1 MANLSSAWGNYK
13 FDFTKTN
20 LNTPTLRKAWL
31 NQLSDL
37 LMYQTYIDKNGVEQK
52 YLVEYLTELRLD
64 DLADDEYTDIITVEF
79 TATGR
84 WSYRNNMKF
93 FTDEDGSADLYA
105 HVLSADGLVMT
116 VDFKDLESDTYIK
129 DTHQLIIKDGHIT
142 HLEDKNSIIETI
154 YPKRYLELGIG
165 DEYDAVSHFLSEV
178 DDLTDEQFN
187 RILTMSAEE
196 FDNWEEI
203 VGFNQD

>member
-1 MANLSSAWGNYK
+1 MANLSTAWGNYK

-31 NQLSDL
+31 EQLSDL
-37 LMYQTYIDKNGVEQK
+37 LMYHTYTDKNGVEKK
-52 YLVEYLTELRLD
+52 YLVEYRTELCLD
-64 DLADDEYTDIITVEF
+64 DLANDEYTDIITVEF
-79 TATGR
+79 TAIGR
-84 WSYRNNMKF
+84 WSYQNNMKF

-116 VDFKDLESDTYIK
+116 VDFKDLEGDTYIK

-142 HLEDKNSIIETI
+142 HLEDKNAIIETI

-196 FDNWEEI
+196 FYNWEEI
-203 VGFNQD
+203 VGFEQG